1 MNFKTWW
8 YDTKSTKWQIIIGTL
23 LIGFVFIGTFAFLDT
38 YQFEEWEYSGF
49 AKSMMGILMGTVALG
64 VITGVIIIF
73 QSIISMDREK
83 NQKIF
88 DERLKLYKEFTN
100 KTMGFISDDDLS
112 EEEIKALKVIEKE
125 VLMIASSST
134 YMKWLSLYQEILKKY
149 DSETK
154 DEDEITLSYSISDK
168 FIEFVNSCRIDLEIG
183 VIDKE
188 TIEHSKSESRAE
200 IRKGSKTIY
209 SGIDEKI
216 KLLRNAKLNEKGINA
231 WELILRRLE
240 EVRKKEDK
248 CIINFTKSACSFYNK
263 DISSNWLLYIHNPG
277 KETSGF
283 NIEVRRDIYN
293 DLIDKYNLQD
303 SENIEA
309 NNSRNAI
316 EIKAKLFNEVGET
329 RFNEIAEYC
338 LNCVLDQF
346 NEK

>member
-1 MNFKTWW
+1 MNLKTWW

-64 VITGVIIIF
+64 VITGIIIIF
-73 QSIISMDREK
+73 QSIVSMDREK

-88 DERLKLYKEFTN
+88 DERLKLYREFIN
-100 KTMGFISDDDLS
+100 KTMGIVSDNLLDPIERDQ
-112 EEEIKALKVIEKE
+112 LKVIEKE
-125 VLMIASSST
+125 ILMIASPET
-134 YMKWLSLYQEILKKY
+134 YKKWMILYKDILKLKANEN
-149 DSETK
+149 DKEN
-154 DEDEITLSYSISDK
+154 EDDDVIFSISDK
-168 FIEFVNSCRIDLEIG
+168 SIEFINSCRQDLEIG
-183 VIDKE
+183 VIDKQ
-188 TIEHSKSESRAE
+188 TIAYSKSESRSE
-200 IRKGSKTIY
+200 ISKGSKTIY

-338 LNCVLDQF
+338 LNCVLD
-346 NEK
+346 